1 MNPYTVTVP
10 INPQITHYILPPP
23 APSHTKKEEKL
34 PVLPSTKQAMQFG
47 LVSKHEV
54 ISGT

>member
-23 APSHTKKEEKL
+23 APSHTKKGGKTASS
-34 PVLPSTKQAMQFG
+34 VLYKTSHAIWASFQT
-47 LVSKHEV
+47 
-54 ISGT
+54 